1 MGCGCGTVRSGLAP
15 RPAPGPTRHA
25 AVRRSPLLRE
35 RFARMSNSR
44 ALPCG
49 EAAIRSCRPMP
60 AFTPQKIWVLAA
72 AVLGS
77 TLAFID
83 ESVVNVALPRI
94 ESELRTTLA
103 VMQWVIS
110 AYTLTMSA
118 LLLIG
123 GAAGDQFGRKRVFVI
138 GVLAF
143 TA

>member
-1 MGCGCGTVRSGLAP
+1 
-15 RPAPGPTRHA
+15 
-25 AVRRSPLLRE
+25 
-35 RFARMSNSR
+35 
-44 ALPCG
+44 
-49 EAAIRSCRPMP
+49 MP

-138 GVLAF
+138 
-143 TA
+143 